1 MNFEPLRV
9 SLLESEEVAGL
20 AGVISAVHV
29 GVEENG
35 EMWWKLQLVQG
46 EDVVTIGGR
55 CQGRGGECEGGRTE
69 KGDLLDLVV
78 SEECLPRSCDC
89 GAEIAESCVLLHGCD
104 GREGG
109 GGWLNVCAV
118 GWWYGAIVD
127 SVW

>member
-9 SLLESEEVAGL
+9 SLLESKEVAGL

-55 CQGRGGECEGGRTE
+55 GGR
-69 KGDLLDLVV
+69 VV
-78 SEECLPRSCDC
+78 EESAKVVARTR
-89 GAEIAESCVLLHGCD
+89 EIC
-104 GREGG
+104 
-109 GGWLNVCAV
+109 WI
-118 GWWYGAIVD
+118 WW
-127 SVW
+127 